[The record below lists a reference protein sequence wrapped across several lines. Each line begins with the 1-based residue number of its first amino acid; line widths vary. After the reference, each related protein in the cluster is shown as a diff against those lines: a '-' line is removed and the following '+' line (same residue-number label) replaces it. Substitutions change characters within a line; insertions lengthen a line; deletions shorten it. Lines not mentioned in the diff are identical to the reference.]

1 MMKKMIKKLK
11 SQAGESIGETLV
23 SMLIAAL
30 ALLMLAGAMSASA
43 GVIVKSRG
51 KLSDYY
57 DNNEEESGV
66 VKMLVGG
73 TAAND
78 GVTITD
84 SSHAIST
91 KSYSVTYF
99 KNDEFGKK
107 TVVAYKLPSFGTISD
122 GGSDDGSE

>member
-122 GGSDDGSE
+122 DGSE